1 MSVFLAANDFMRHIS
16 VGGNQRGMVMRINW
30 KIFLQIVMAAAVGFA
45 VMYLQRQAGGPGNG
59 IVPGLLGS
67 SISWLLIPAVSSD
80 IGMIWRWL
88 GHRTSTELGPISR
101 PEV

>member
-1 MSVFLAANDFMRHIS
+1 
-16 VGGNQRGMVMRINW
+16 MRINW
-30 KIFLQIVMAAAVGFA
+30 KIFLQIGVAAAVGFA

-67 SISWLLIPAVSSD
+67 LIAWLLIPAVSND

-88 GHRTSTELGPISR
+88 GHRHQHRSWADSR